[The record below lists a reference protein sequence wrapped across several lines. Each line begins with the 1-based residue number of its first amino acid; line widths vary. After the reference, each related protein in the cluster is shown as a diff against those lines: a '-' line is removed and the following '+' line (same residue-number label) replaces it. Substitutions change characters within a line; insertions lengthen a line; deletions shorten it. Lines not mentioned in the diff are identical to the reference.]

1 MFTSFKTNTN
11 WTMIEIWLISNIWR
25 SFFGDVCN
33 CLEFVPVSVNLSLEI
48 WFWSIYTELWM
59 LWSWHRQKTITISLR
74 SSNKLARNRKRRMAK
89 PVERLFDPAEVRSIM
104 MKRHVNICISDQPI
118 LSEKSLLIEN
128 CSVSKFHEKLDYFSW
143 NLFDHILKLHANF
156 SKWTDSKQQALE

>member
-1 MFTSFKTNTN
+1 MNEWRFVNRTNDRTISADLTFSMFTSFKTNTN

-33 CLEFVPVSVNLSLEI
+33 CLEFGPVSVNLSLEI

-59 LWSWHRQKTITISLR
+59 LWSCHRQRTITIALR
-74 SSNKLARNRKRRMAK
+74 SSNKLARNRKRRLAK

-118 LSEKSLLIEN
+118 LSQLFEISSYRELL
-128 CSVSKFHEKLDYFSW
+128 SVEISW
-143 NLFDHILKLHANF
+143 KVGLF
-156 SKWTDSKQQALE
+156 